1 MIILVTIC
9 CFTCSYLD
17 SSFTFSFKIQPFCL
31 ISISFAPVQ
40 DDFWCMEQ
48 LWEQIGVRVI
58 SGLIM
63 LVPETIMDDVY
74 WGLVGWLD
82 AHLKVFC
89 NSYCRSPV
97 LCLELIAF
105 SSRSGTRIYAWKPDF
120 ISIHADTPEHSGCL
134 LYPQTKPR
142 SRMWVFPSPC
152 QAPKKLNSATLG
164 LTRYGNRIIPD
175 ALLSIRAELRKAL
188 VWNTSSLLLISLLTQ
203 THQRRRIILEYKWS
217 MSQGLRPWRFYT
229 PL

>member
-63 LVPETIMDDVY
+63 LVLETIMDDVY

-105 SSRSGTRIYAWKPDF
+105 SSRSGTRIYA
-120 ISIHADTPEHSGCL
+120 
-134 LYPQTKPR
+134 
-142 SRMWVFPSPC
+142 
-152 QAPKKLNSATLG
+152 
-164 LTRYGNRIIPD
+164 
-175 ALLSIRAELRKAL
+175 
-188 VWNTSSLLLISLLTQ
+188 
-203 THQRRRIILEYKWS
+203 
-217 MSQGLRPWRFYT
+217 
-229 PL
+229 